1 MLTATVAIAVMMV
14 NAIKI
19 PFALVIYTA
28 PIPLLPFYFS
38 NAKLVCFNFPY
49 ALFDCKFIVIFV
61 LFCFS
66 IYMIVCKVYL

>member
-28 PIPLLPFYFS
+28 PIPLLPLLLF
-38 NAKLVCFNFPY
+38 NASKLIVLIFLMRCLTVNLL
-49 ALFDCKFIVIFV
+49 LFLC
-61 LFCFS
+61 
-66 IYMIVCKVYL
+66 

>member
-28 PIPLLPFYFS
+28 PIPLLPFYFF
-38 NAKLVCFNFPY
+38 NATKL
-49 ALFDCKFIVIFV
+49 FV
-61 LFCFS
+61 LIFLMRCL
-66 IYMIVCKVYL
+66 IVNLVNGQK